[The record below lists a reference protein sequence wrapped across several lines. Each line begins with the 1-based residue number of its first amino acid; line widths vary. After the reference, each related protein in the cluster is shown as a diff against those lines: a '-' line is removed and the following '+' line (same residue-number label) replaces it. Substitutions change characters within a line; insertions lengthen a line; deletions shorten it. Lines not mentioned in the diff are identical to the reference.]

1 MLKCANQATW
11 PIRRKPDQVQLPQR
25 ELVVFFGGV
34 WGSHRLKRQAT
45 GRAPSAMTCSLRAM
59 PFVAGAGMVEK
70 WWKFIEVKGYISTW
84 ERVFWSD
91 IALGWSH

>member
-11 PIRRKPDQVQLPQR
+11 PIRRKPDQAQLPQR
-25 ELVVFFGGV
+25 ELVVFRGALGFPP
-34 WGSHRLKRQAT
+34 LKRQAT

-59 PFVAGAGMVEK
+59 PFVAGAGMVEEL
-70 WWKFIEVKGYISTW
+70 WKFIEVKGYISTW
-84 ERVFWSD
+84 ERVFGD